1 MHRRMFMT
9 FVLATLGSACVPTD
23 PALQA
28 FDGCLANSATIVR
41 AANETGA
48 PIFALDAGV
57 LRDTSAC
64 GAELLV
70 FDGTYLRHRNQ
81 TGAAIYHFDGTL
93 LRAATASGARL
104 LYRDGQT
111 WRAFGP
117 TGAALFHFDGTR
129 LRHRNATGAVIAYF
143 DQAAP
148 SWAAIAVLEAA
159 GLVPS

>member
-1 MHRRMFMT
+1 MHRRMFT
-9 FVLATLGSACVPTD
+9 TLVLATFGSACVPTD
-23 PALQA
+23 PDLHA
-28 FDGCLANSATIVR
+28 FDGCLANSAIIVR
-41 AANETGA
+41 AANATGA
-48 PIFALDAGV
+48 PIYALDAGV
-57 LRDTSAC
+57 MRDTSTC
-64 GAELLV
+64 GAELLA
-70 FDGTYLRHRNQ
+70 FDGTYLRHRNR

-111 WRAFGP
+111 WRALGP

-143 DQAAP
+143 DQASP
-148 SWAAIAVLEAA
+148 SWAAIAVLEAE

>member
-1 MHRRMFMT
+1 MHRRMFTT
-9 FVLATLGSACVPTD
+9 FVLATLSSACVPTD
-23 PALQA
+23 PARHA
-28 FDGCLANSATIVR
+28 FDGCLSRSATIVR
-41 AANETGA
+41 AQNETGA
-48 PIFALDAGV
+48 PLYALDAGA

-64 GAELLV
+64 GAALLA

-81 TGAAIYHFDGTL
+81 TGVAIYHFDGTF

-117 TGAALFHFDGTR
+117 AGAALFHFDGTR
-129 LRHRNATGAVIAYF
+129 LRHRNATGAVIAFF
-143 DQAAP
+143 DQASP
-148 SWAAIAVLEAA
+148 SWAAIAVLEAE